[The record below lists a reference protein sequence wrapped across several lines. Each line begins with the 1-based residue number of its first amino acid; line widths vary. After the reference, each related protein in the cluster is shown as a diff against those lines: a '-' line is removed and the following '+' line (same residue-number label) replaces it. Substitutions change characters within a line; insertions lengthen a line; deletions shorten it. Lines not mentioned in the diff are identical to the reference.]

1 MAGITSMINALSKAH
16 TMWMCALSEELTRT
30 EPGRPGRTVQRPAA
44 GANQGFLY
52 VRPKTAMANWSHV
65 FGNTHFP
72 NWKLEKRIFQTHFP
86 NWKCSKLEMRI
97 LELTTA
103 FCHVTTSPLYGQEK
117 QLAQDENLTLYS

>member
-1 MAGITSMINALSKAH
+1 MKTEIRCISIYARYYGRHYKHDYALSKAH

-30 EPGRPGRTVQRPAA
+30 EPGRLGRTVQRPAA

-65 FGNTHFP
+65 F
-72 NWKLEKRIFQTHFP
+72 WKYAFWKILEI
-86 NWKCSKLEMRI
+86 RI

-117 QLAQDENLTLYS
+117 QLAQDEKLTLYS

>member
-1 MAGITSMINALSKAH
+1 MITQHQKAH

-30 EPGRPGRTVQRPAA
+30 EPGRLGRTVQRPAA

-52 VRPKTAMANWSHV
+52 VRPNCNGILVSR
-65 FGNTHFP
+65 F
-72 NWKLEKRIFQTHFP
+72 
-86 NWKCSKLEMRI
+86 

-117 QLAQDENLTLYS
+117 QLAQDEKLTLYS

>member
-1 MAGITSMINALSKAH
+1 
-16 TMWMCALSEELTRT
+16 MWMCALSEELTRT
-30 EPGRPGRTVQRPAA
+30 EPGRLGRTVQRPAA

-65 FGNTHFP
+65 FWKYAFSKLEIGNTHFP
-72 NWKLEKRIFQTHFP
+72 NWKF
-86 NWKCSKLEMRI
+86 SKLEMRI

-117 QLAQDENLTLYS
+117 QLAQDENLTLYSWICVYSAVQFA